1 MYVYFASR
9 ISLRGKLKSGSE
21 MSFWPHIVT
30 NLNLFHRNTGLKW
43 SNRDLEKDYFL
54 TPTISFKKNRIPRGI
69 PHLYRGIACE
79 KELIYD
85 EKFPYLFKNKYPI
98 HLKKLTVE
106 ERNMIIN
113 LSASLYQNFCLVGP
127 CVKN

>member
-43 SNRDLEKDYFL
+43 SNDDLKKDYFL
-54 TPTISFKKNRIPRGI
+54 TPTISFKENRIPKGI
-69 PHLYRGIACE
+69 PHLYRGIVSETEMCDM
-79 KELIYD
+79 L
-85 EKFPYLFKNKYPI
+85 
-98 HLKKLTVE
+98 LTCF
-106 ERNMIIN
+106 
-113 LSASLYQNFCLVGP
+113 L
-127 CVKN
+127 